1 MAPQTKIE
9 PGSARPLDGFLG
21 GLKAGFTSVFQ
32 LVLIGTFVSIGTLAH
47 DLGFSATWVVLSTLF
62 IWAAPAQVIMIT
74 ALGAGAAPLEVA
86 IAVSLSAVR
95 LLPMVVSVVPVI
107 RSEKTR
113 PAGLILAAHFTAVSM
128 WIETLRLA
136 PTRPR
141 PERVAFANGIG
152 TSFTATSVVATILG
166 HYLAAVLPKAL
177 VAALLFL
184 TPMSFMTS
192 VTRNSRMLSD
202 RLAFIAGL
210 VLGPLLAYYKVGL
223 DLLWT
228 GLLGGTAP
236 YLVYWFRKGMR

>member
-1 MAPQTKIE
+1 MAPPKIE
-9 PGSARPLDGFLG
+9 SGVARPLDGFLR
-21 GLKAGFTSVFQ
+21 GLKAGLTSVFQ
-32 LVLIGTFVSIGTLAH
+32 LVLIGTFISIGSLAH
-47 DLGFSATWVVLSTLF
+47 DLGFSATWVVLSTLLV
-62 IWAAPAQVIMIT
+62 WAAPAQVIMIT

-86 IAVSLSAVR
+86 IAVSLSAMR
-95 LLPMVVSVVPVI
+95 LLPMVVSLLPII
-107 RSEKTR
+107 RSERTR
-113 PAGLILAAHFTAVSM
+113 PPGLILAAHFTAVSM

-141 PERVAFANGIG
+141 SERVAFANGIG
-152 TSFTATSVVATILG
+152 ASFLATSILATILG

-202 RLAFIAGL
+202 RVAFVAGL
-210 VLGPLLAYYKVGL
+210 VLGPLLVFYKVGL

-228 GLLGGTAP
+228 GLLGGTAA
-236 YLVYWFRKGMR
+236 YLFYRLRKGMR

>member
-1 MAPQTKIE
+1 MAPPKIE
-9 PGSARPLDGFLG
+9 PGSANPLDGFLR

-32 LVLIGTFVSIGTLAH
+32 LVLFGTFVSIGSLAH
-47 DLGFSATWVVLSTLF
+47 DLGFSAPWVVLSTLL

-86 IAVSLSAVR
+86 IAVSLSAMR
-95 LLPMVVSVVPVI
+95 LWPMVVSLIPII
-107 RSEKTR
+107 RSERTR
-113 PAGLILAAHFTAVSM
+113 PSGLILAAHFTAVSM
-128 WIETLRLA
+128 WIEALRLA

-152 TSFTATSVVATILG
+152 ASFTATSVLATILG
-166 HYLAAVLPKAL
+166 HFLAAVLPKAL

-202 RLAFIAGL
+202 RLAFVAGL
-210 VLGPLLAYYKVGL
+210 VLGPLLVFYKVGL

-228 GLLGGTAP
+228 GLLGGTAA
-236 YLVYWFRKGMR
+236 YLFYRLRKGMR